1 MDSFEGLLVKEIL
14 REEHEEILSSDTRE
28 DGIESFIDDE
38 IDEELDDLVIDG
50 DDASDDDEVLSG
62 TMFSVYDVMY

>member
-1 MDSFEGLLVKEIL
+1 MNSFEEILAQEIL
-14 REEHEEILSSDTRE
+14 REEHEEVLSSDTRE

-38 IDEELDDLVIDG
+38 IDEELDDLVID
-50 DDASDDDEVLSG
+50 DDDTPDEEVLSG